1 MHKDGAVQFMNAAR
15 LPRRA
20 GGAPRATARA
30 RAQAAGGES
39 RSGADGWCSETP
51 GVVVRE
57 VACAATESS
66 TAICR
71 PSEDSCEPSRPT
83 SSASAARLPGQ
94 SARRVRPRASRDIAR
109 ARPRTPT
116 VAVSTSAPVDDQ
128 PTMSRARAADRRR
141 ARRQLH
147 GRSHTARGAYRARR
161 GVNGFASVP
170 VAAASTDERAPRESR

>member
-20 GGAPRATARA
+20 GGAPRSDRARA
-30 RAQAAGGES
+30 RAGRG
-39 RSGADGWCSETP
+39 RRVTVWCGWVVFRNTRRCCARGCVRRN
-51 GVVVRE
+51 GVE
-57 VACAATESS
+57 HSDL
-66 TAICR
+66 
-71 PSEDSCEPSRPT
+71 PSERDSCEPSRPT

-147 GRSHTARGAYRARR
+147 GRSHTARGACRARR

-170 VAAASTDERAPRESR
+170 VAAAGARLARSR